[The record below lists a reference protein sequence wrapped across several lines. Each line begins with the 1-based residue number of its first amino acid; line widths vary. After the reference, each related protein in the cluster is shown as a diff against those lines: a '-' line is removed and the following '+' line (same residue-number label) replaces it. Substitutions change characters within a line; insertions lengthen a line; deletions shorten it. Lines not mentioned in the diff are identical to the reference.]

1 MYFPLTDIQ
10 KNYHS
15 KHVWDPRNIRYNLQS
30 MASHP
35 FAFFTENGVNV
46 YRAAEN
52 EVSQGGAEYG
62 GENQVC
68 LP

>member
-1 MYFPLTDIQ
+1 
-10 KNYHS
+10 
-15 KHVWDPRNIRYNLQS
+15 

-52 EVSQGGAEYG
+52 KVSQGGAEYG
-62 GENQVC
+62 GENQIC
-68 LP
+68 LRSVSE